1 MVPAVRYCAQ
11 SKLFWSPFV
20 HNLTAAYVRKRRLL
34 FQAQNG
40 SGATDFNRPCARR
53 TLRAVAALP
62 F

>member
-1 MVPAVRYCAQ
+1 MVSAVMYCAQ

-34 FQAQNG
+34 FPDQNG
-40 SGATDFNRPCARR
+40 SEATDFKDVE
-53 TLRAVAALP
+53 RAVGKSVASLP